1 MLNLLTTFVLVMLGL
16 YLLITIIVIVESAI
30 YMLILKKQNK
40 NKKVF
45 IFPKEL
51 FEFEYPDTKLFKFWK
66 EQFEM
71 KKLEEYSKP
80 LP

>member
-1 MLNLLTTFVLVMLGL
+1 M
-16 YLLITIIVIVESAI
+16 
-30 YMLILKKQNK
+30 KK
-40 NKKVF
+40 NKKGF

-51 FEFEYPDTKLFKFWK
+51 FEFEYPDTKLFKYWK

>member
-40 NKKVF
+40 NKKV
-45 IFPKEL
+45 PKAIDL
-51 FEFEYPDTKLFKFWK
+51 AK
-66 EQFEM
+66 EIN
-71 KKLEEYSKP
+71 KKKKTQ
-80 LP
+80 